1 MNIKLIDN
9 YKLIKKDKVNLL
21 IFSDKPA
28 WIVLNNDE
36 LRCYQSIISEKL
48 TYNYDDFLS
57 LKHKNTLFSSLID
70 KIIDSEFIAN
80 PLPSQVEEQEFP
92 FYAIHFITTHQCNM
106 KCKHCY
112 MRAGTKLP
120 NEITYNDVKRFFD
133 MLIKVIC
140 KPLDIVLSGGEILT
154 VSWLDDLLNF
164 LRHKKCIVDIYTNG
178 LLLKK
183 DFLLSYGDIIN
194 QVQISCEGVSED
206 TYGYIRGKKNYRSFL
221 SAIELLSSLNFN
233 TKLAYLIMPHNFH
246 ELTDGIFINFLEE
259 YAFDNLSLK
268 IDPDFDWEGRA
279 IEELD
284 SNEQSFYENE
294 VENIAK
300 YTNKII
306 DWYADNFNKER
317 IYSFQSG
324 NKYNNYGIGLGM
336 GIGSDGSIYPCFWEI
351 GQFGNIKNISYAEI
365 EKILKKFDQIQKET
379 SIERISYCKGCE
391 LQYICC
397 GGCKAK
403 NLQYQ
408 NDYIKPICNEH
419 IKNSYYYQLI
429 YKL

>member
-9 YKLIKKDKVNLL
+9 YTLIKKDKVNLL
-21 IFSDKPA
+21 IFPDKPA
-28 WIVLNNDE
+28 WIVLKNDE
-36 LRCYQSIISEKL
+36 FKSYQSIISNRL
-48 TYNYDDFLS
+48 VYNYDDFLN
-57 LKHKNTLFSSLID
+57 LKHKNRSYFSLIN
-70 KIIDSEFIAN
+70 KIIENEFIEN
-80 PLPSQVEEQEFP
+80 PLPSKIEEQSFP
-92 FYAIHFITTHQCNM
+92 FYAIHYIATHQCNM

-112 MRAGTKLP
+112 MKAGTKLP
-120 NEITYNDVKRFFD
+120 NEISYNDVKRFFN
-133 MLIKVIC
+133 MLIDVIG

-154 VSWLDDLLNF
+154 ISWINELLNF

-183 DFLLSYGDIIN
+183 DFLLSYSDIIN
-194 QVQISCEGVSED
+194 QVQISCEGVSKD
-206 TYGYIRGKKNYRSFL
+206 TYGYIRGEKNYNSFL
-221 SAIELLSSLNFN
+221 SAIELLASLNFN

-246 ELTDGIFINFLEE
+246 ELTDNIFISFLKK

-284 SNEQSFYENE
+284 VRDQSFYENKIE
-294 VENIAK
+294 DIVK
-300 YTNKII
+300 YTSKIL
-306 DWYADNFNKER
+306 DWYTDSFNKER
-317 IYSFQSG
+317 IYSFISG
-324 NKYNNYGIGLGM
+324 NKYNNCGIGLGM

-351 GQFGNIKNISYAEI
+351 GKFGNIKDISYVEI
-365 EKILKKFDQIQKET
+365 EEILKRFDEIQKET
-379 SIERISYCKGCE
+379 SVERILDCKDCE
-391 LQYICC
+391 LKYICC

-408 NDYIKPICNEH
+408 GDYIKPICNKY
-419 IKNSYYYQLI
+419 IKDFYYYSLI